1 MAGPRCAYPPQGRVP
16 PLVSLVGG
24 ASQSQTRPPAARG
37 RSLCGRC
44 VPVRA
49 GRGPP
54 RPPGRRGQRGSQD
67 GWLGGACVP
76 SSARSRSDPHTA
88 TPRPGRGSPGQ
99 EGGCSTYRLSPS
111 PHSGCP
117 QRPTAPRGAVRGG
130 VAPAPARTPHPP
142 SPVPSG
148 GESGLEAGGGRGFPP
163 WPCRA
168 GGWGAYAA
176 CVSSRLGGA
185 SLGAEGQAG
194 FCACEGSPR
203 ARTSGGPLPSPR
215 PQLPASS
222 PRPPPAGPP
231 ALPHPLTMAVPG
243 LPPGTPAGPATPQ
256 FHSDSS
262 SD

>member
-1 MAGPRCAYPPQGRVP
+1 MSHMRSPQGGPSSRGLLGSGSEGLSQPRAGGPSPGPLLLEVTVEAHPLAAEWKEDSRGGWSPVRLPAPGPGP
-16 PLVSLVGG
+16 PTGVVGG
-24 ASQSQTRPPAARG
+24 RCFSIPDEASAARG
-37 RSLCGRC
+37 QSLCGRC

-99 EGGCSTYRLSPS
+99 EGGCSTCRLSPS

-168 GGWGAYAA
+168 GGWEAYAA
-176 CVSSRLGGA
+176 CVSSRL
-185 SLGAEGQAG
+185 
-194 FCACEGSPR
+194 
-203 ARTSGGPLPSPR
+203 
-215 PQLPASS
+215 
-222 PRPPPAGPP
+222 
-231 ALPHPLTMAVPG
+231 
-243 LPPGTPAGPATPQ
+243 
-256 FHSDSS
+256 
-262 SD
+262 